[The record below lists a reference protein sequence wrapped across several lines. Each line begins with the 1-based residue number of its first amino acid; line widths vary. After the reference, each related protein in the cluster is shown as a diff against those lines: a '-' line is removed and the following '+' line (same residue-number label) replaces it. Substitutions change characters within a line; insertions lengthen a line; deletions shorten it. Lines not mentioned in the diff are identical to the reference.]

1 MNESEDIIITTA
13 AAIKVRDLIAEP
25 ANRNSSIIG
34 LRIFVEGGGCSG
46 FSYGFKFETVISEED
61 HTYIKEDIKFIIDPM
76 SLMYLTGS
84 TIDYVK
90 EIMGEQ
96 FTIKN
101 PSVISTCGCGQ
112 SFSV

>member
-1 MNESEDIIITTA
+1 MNETEDIIITA
-13 AAIKVRDLIAEP
+13 NAAIKVRELIT
-25 ANRNSSIIG
+25 NSPDTSIVG
-34 LRIFVEGGGCSG
+34 LRIYVEGGGCSG
-46 FSYGFKFETVISEED
+46 FGYGFKFETIISEDD
-61 HTYIKEDIKFIIDPM
+61 HVYIKEGISFIIDPM

-101 PSVISTCGCGQ
+101 PTALSTCGCGK